1 MGQIIGY
8 KHGENSVN
16 NVDDRLWD
24 IVQNAIAAVPYDA
37 VIRSGSE
44 RGKGDKGNHS
54 GGYAVDVTLYDP
66 QTGEAIPDTGKKG
79 GASSAKIYEQYAQA
93 ARVYQQKKYP
103 ELDNTFRW
111 GGGFRQG
118 YPFDLMHLDITPGAK
133 GAMAYY
139 SWENGFNKSAYAAL
153 PGLKGQVTAGLG
165 GMEGRRLVAQY
176 EQALKGGPLPP
187 ADIPAP
193 SPASLS
199 PRLALARTSP
209 APSAPFAPET
219 WVSAPKRP
227 TDAQMQAIRAVP
239 QASIPSAFDTP
250 TPAQVAD
257 LYAGILPPPSASRP
271 GSSADWFREPPI
283 PTVAPPLPRPFG
295 DSVMAR
301 INATKADLARPTA
314 SPFRPMVTGRP
325 DAPVPSNTFPART
338 TVAGRPDAPISGNT
352 FNALPGVRPPVPMP
366 RSAANDA
373 RAGAGLWTGGD
384 TGMGGL
390 FGIPMAS
397 SIAPQG
403 PAPEAREQSPFRDSG
418 PVPASMSADLARSR
432 VAAIPVPPA
441 PRALVAS
448 NEPQFIPQTVRVPN
462 PAFTAPSG
470 MTFTP
475 TGGLVT
481 TDQRNAIAG
490 LPPAPRPPVPA
501 TIPQY
506 LNVTRMVPNP
516 AYVAPVPAVRRQV
529 APIPATM
536 SPQLSAARR
545 YEAALYNSDGS
556 RKDTG
561 SEGATYAGTSSSG
574 RSFNLDTS
582 RWE

>member
-1 MGQIIGY
+1 MGTRGMAERVIQSQGKVAAIRRQPIAPQLESLLETVGNELDVY
-8 KHGENSVN
+8 FDVTSGGQPKKGEGGKRTGSTRHDHGNAADLKAFVIENGERRYLDFSKPA
-16 NVDDRLWD
+16 DQKMWSD
-24 IVQNAIAAVPYDA
+24 IVRLSVA
-37 VIRSGSE
+37 
-44 RGKGDKGNHS
+44 
-54 GGYAVDVTLYDP
+54 
-66 QTGEAIPDTGKKG
+66 G
-79 GASSAKIYEQYAQA
+79 GATGIGAGSSYMGNQTVHIGFGNEA
-93 ARVYQQKKYP
+93 V
-103 ELDNTFRW
+103 W
-111 GGGFRQG
+111 GSTKRGGPPPPKWLKTAFQEGFR
-118 YPFDLMHLDITPGAK
+118 TPPLNIPQVA
-133 GAMAYY
+133 
-139 SWENGFNKSAYAAL
+139 SASA
-153 PGLKGQVTAGLG
+153 TA
-165 GMEGRRLVAQY
+165 
-176 EQALKGGPLPP
+176 PTP
-187 ADIPAP
+187 ANMPA
-193 SPASLS
+193 
-199 PRLALARTSP
+199 RLALARTSP

-219 WVSAPKRP
+219 WVSAPRRP

-283 PTVAPPLPRPFG
+283 PTIAPPLPRPFG
-295 DSVMAR
+295 DSVTAR
-301 INATKADLARPTA
+301 INATRADLARPTA

-338 TVAGRPDAPISGNT
+338 TVAGRPDAPISDNT
-352 FNALPGVRPPVPMP
+352 FNAPPGVRPPVPMP

-432 VAAIPVPPA
+432 VAAIPVPSA

-516 AYVAPVPAVRRQV
+516 AFVAPVPAVRRQV

>member
-1 MGQIIGY
+1 
-8 KHGENSVN
+8 
-16 NVDDRLWD
+16 
-24 IVQNAIAAVPYDA
+24 
-37 VIRSGSE
+37 
-44 RGKGDKGNHS
+44 
-54 GGYAVDVTLYDP
+54 
-66 QTGEAIPDTGKKG
+66 
-79 GASSAKIYEQYAQA
+79 
-93 ARVYQQKKYP
+93 
-103 ELDNTFRW
+103 
-111 GGGFRQG
+111 
-118 YPFDLMHLDITPGAK
+118 
-133 GAMAYY
+133 
-139 SWENGFNKSAYAAL
+139 
-153 PGLKGQVTAGLG
+153 
-165 GMEGRRLVAQY
+165 
-176 EQALKGGPLPP
+176 
-187 ADIPAP
+187 
-193 SPASLS
+193 
-199 PRLALARTSP
+199 
-209 APSAPFAPET
+209 
-219 WVSAPKRP
+219 
-227 TDAQMQAIRAVP
+227 MQAIRAVP
-239 QASIPSAFDTP
+239 QASIPSAFNTP

-271 GSSADWFREPPI
+271 GTSADWFREPPI
-283 PTVAPPLPRPFG
+283 PTTAPPLPRPFG

-301 INATKADLARPTA
+301 INATRADLDRPTA
-314 SPFRPMVTGRP
+314 SPFRPMVAGRP

-338 TVAGRPDAPISGNT
+338 TVAGRPDAPISDNT
-352 FNALPGVRPPVPMP
+352 FNSPPGVRPPVPMP
-366 RSAANDA
+366 RSAGNDA

-384 TGMGGL
+384 AGMGGL

-432 VAAIPVPPA
+432 VASIPVPSA
-441 PRALVAS
+441 PRTLVAS
-448 NEPQFIPQTVRVPN
+448 NEPQFIPQTTRVPN

-516 AYVAPVPAVRRQV
+516 AYAAPVPAMRRQV